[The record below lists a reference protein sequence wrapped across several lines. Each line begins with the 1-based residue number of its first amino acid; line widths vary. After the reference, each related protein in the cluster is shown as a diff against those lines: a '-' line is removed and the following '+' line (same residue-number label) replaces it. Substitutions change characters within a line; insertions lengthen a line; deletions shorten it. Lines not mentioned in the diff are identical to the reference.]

1 MGIKGKTAPWFIIF
15 LALVIILFLANL
27 WYGSV
32 LIPWRDVL
40 LVLTGNNDINEI
52 NKVIILDY
60 RLPQAITAIAVGMAL
75 SIAGLILQTV
85 FRNPLAGPS
94 VLGISSGASLGV
106 ALVVFAGSIF
116 QLELLNSAY
125 IFREIS
131 VVVAALTGSF
141 LVLLI
146 IIFISKRIS
155 NVVTILIIG
164 IMIGYTVSAIVGVI
178 QFFSRAE
185 ELHAYILWGLGSFSK
200 TSVSQS
206 VFLLCASF
214 LVSMLVFFY
223 IKGLNALLLG
233 DYYAK
238 SVGVDVKQIQIVLII
253 IAGLLIAIGTVF
265 TGPIA
270 FVGLAIPH
278 LARYFFKT
286 SNHSI
291 LIPAVILF
299 GISLT
304 LMCNLIA
311 KLPGYDTSLPI
322 NAVTSMVGAPIIIW
336 VIVKR
341 GKVKRA

>member
-32 LIPWRDVL
+32 LISWRDVL
-40 LVLTGNNDINEI
+40 WVLTGNKDISEI
-52 NKVIILDY
+52 NRVIILDY
-60 RLPQAITAIAVGMAL
+60 RLPQAITAVAVGMAL

-125 IFREIS
+125 IFHEVS
-131 VVVAALTGSF
+131 VAIAALIGSF

-200 TSVSQS
+200 TSISQS

-214 LVSMLVFFY
+214 LVTMVVFFY

-286 SNHSI
+286 SNHGI

-304 LMCNLIA
+304 LICNLIA